1 MIKVQF
7 SRLALVT
14 VCTLLLLITGC
25 SETIDVQLEPK
36 VDAYLVTDSKRA
48 ISLVETD
55 AAHIQLNTWLK
66 ENRTNWHATSGR
78 YPGGV
83 YLKSGVDGIQVTGMN
98 VVVYST
104 KGPEPEAKYI
114 RHVGKLELSEVRAIG
129 Q

>member
-1 MIKVQF
+1 MIK
-7 SRLALVT
+7 ALTSQLTLVS
-14 VCTLLLLITGC
+14 VCTSLFLITGC
-25 SETIDVQLEPK
+25 SETIDVQLEPT
-36 VDAYLVTDSKRA
+36 VDAYLVTDSKQA
-48 ISLVETD
+48 IRLVETD

-66 ENRTNWHATSGR
+66 ENRTNWHVTSGR

-83 YLKSGVDGIQVTGMN
+83 YLKSGTDGIQVTGMN